1 MPKPQPQNSTGTG
14 TASPARK
21 AQPQAVRVAI
31 VGTGFAGLGMA
42 IRLKQSGMEDFVI
55 LEKANEVGG
64 TWRDNHYPG
73 CACDVQS
80 HLYSFSF
87 APNPEWSRMFSPQ
100 PEIWSYLRKV
110 TDEQGVR
117 PHIRFNAEVTA
128 ARWDEKAGVWQV
140 SLGNGETVMAKVLI
154 SGMGGLS
161 RPAYP
166 VGVKGLEKF
175 KGKTF
180 HSQDW
185 DHDYDLKGKKVAVI
199 GTGASAI
206 QFVPQIQK
214 QVAQLDLYQRTPP
227 WILPKPD
234 RDVSD
239 FEHKLFRALP
249 LTQKLFRGAIYAM
262 METRVL
268 GFTVNPKIMNLVK
281 RMAVRHIHHR
291 IKDPELRAKVTPDYM
306 VGCKRILISNDY
318 YPALAQPNVD
328 VITSGIREVKANS
341 VIGEDGVER
350 KVDAII
356 FGTGFQATDPM
367 PTGVLFGRGGQD
379 ITEVW
384 KDGPEAY
391 KGTTV
396 AGFPNLFLIV
406 GPNTGLG
413 HNSMVYMIESQ
424 VNYVMDALRQ
434 MDKQELR
441 SVDVKPEV
449 QAAFNQRIQG
459 ELSQA
464 VWSAGG
470 CKSWYLHPS
479 GKNTSLWPGFTFVFR
494 RKLRRFDMAAYVAEQ
509 GDAKGQA
516 LRTAKP
522 ELAVETA

>member
-1 MPKPQPQNSTGTG
+1 MHNNSAAKKSP
-14 TASPARK
+14 TAHKDAP
-21 AQPQAVRVAI
+21 VRIAI

-42 IRLKQSGMEDFVI
+42 IRLKQAGVEDFVI
-55 LEKANEVGG
+55 LEKAAEVGG

-100 PEIWSYLRKV
+100 PEIWSYLRQC
-110 TDEQGVR
+110 TDRYGLR
-117 PHIRFNAEVTA
+117 PYIRFDSEVQS
-128 ARWDEKAGVWQV
+128 ARWDEAAGLWRIAIAGGRQL
-140 SLGNGETVMAKVLI
+140 SAQVLI

-166 VGVKGLEKF
+166 EGIKGLEKF
-175 KGKTF
+175 KGKSF

-185 DHDYDLKGKKVAVI
+185 DHDYPLEGKRVAVI

-234 RDVSD
+234 RAVTP
-239 FEHKLFRALP
+239 FEQRLFKALP
-249 LTQKLFRGAIYAM
+249 LAQRLFRGAIYAM

-268 GFTVNPKIMNLVK
+268 GFTINPKIMNLVK
-281 RMAVRHIHHR
+281 RVALRHIHHH
-291 IKDPELRAKVTPDYM
+291 IKDPALRARLTPDYT
-306 VGCKRILISNDY
+306 VGCKRVLISDDY
-318 YPALAQPNVD
+318 YPALAQPNVV
-328 VITSGIREVKANS
+328 VIGDGIREVRAHGI
-341 VIGEDGVER
+341 VGQDGVER
-350 KVDAII
+350 PVDAII
-356 FGTGFQATDPM
+356 YGTGFHATDPM
-367 PTGVLFGRGGQD
+367 PKGVLFGRGGRD
-379 ITEVW
+379 IVEAW

-424 VNYVMDALRQ
+424 VHYIMDALRR
-434 MDKQELR
+434 MDQGRLR
-441 SVDVKPEV
+441 SVEVKPQV
-449 QAAFNQRIQG
+449 QARFNARIQAQ
-459 ELSQA
+459 LSHA

-470 CKSWYLHPS
+470 CNSWYLHPS
-479 GKNTSLWPGFTFVFR
+479 GKNTSLWPGFTFSFR
-494 RKLRRFDMAAYVAEQ
+494 HQLRRFDLADYTSEVLQPKAATS
-509 GDAKGQA
+509 GS
-516 LRTAKP
+516 R
-522 ELAVETA
+522 ELVGETA

>member
-1 MPKPQPQNSTGTG
+1 MPKPRSSTGPAARQQPQ
-14 TASPARK
+14 
-21 AQPQAVRVAI
+21 QDVRIAI

-42 IRLKQSGMEDFVI
+42 VRLKQAGMEDFLI
-55 LEKANEVGG
+55 LEKAGEVGG

-87 APNPEWSRMFSPQ
+87 APNPGWSRMFSPQ

-110 TDEQGVR
+110 ADDHGLR
-117 PHIRFNAEVTA
+117 PHIRFNSEVTA
-128 ARWDEKAGVWQV
+128 ARWDEKAGQWQV
-140 SLGNGETVMAKVLI
+140 SLGNGETVNARVLI

-166 VGVKGLEKF
+166 VGVKGLDKF

-185 DHDYDLKGKKVAVI
+185 DHAYDLNGKRVAVI

-214 QVAQLDLYQRTPP
+214 QVERLDLYQRTPP

-234 RDVSD
+234 RDVSG
-239 FEHKLFRALP
+239 FERKLFRLLP
-249 LTQKLFRGAIYAM
+249 VTQKLFRGAIYAM

-268 GFTVNPKIMNLVK
+268 GFTVNPRIMNLVK
-281 RMAVRHIHHR
+281 RLAIRHIRHH
-291 IKDPELRAKVTPDYM
+291 IKDPELRTKVTPDYM
-306 VGCKRILISNDY
+306 VGCKRVLISNDY

-328 VITSGIREVKANS
+328 VITSGIREVRADS
-341 VIGEDGVER
+341 VVDMAGVER

-367 PTGVLFGRGGQD
+367 PRGVLFGRDGQD
-379 ITEVW
+379 IVDLW

-396 AGFPNLFLIV
+396 AGFPNLFMIV

-434 MDKQELR
+434 MDQRGLR
-441 SVDVKPEV
+441 SVDVRPEV
-449 QAAFNQRIQG
+449 QAAYNRRIQG
-459 ELSQA
+459 QLSHA

-494 RKLRRFDMAAYVAEQ
+494 RKLRRFDLAAYAAERAAAQ
-509 GDAKGQA
+509 GKGA
-516 LRTAKP
+516 RAAKP
-522 ELAVETA
+522 ELAAETV

>member
-1 MPKPQPQNSTGTG
+1 MPKSSAKPATPKEQPL
-14 TASPARK
+14 RI
-21 AQPQAVRVAI
+21 AI

-42 IRLKQSGMEDFVI
+42 IRLQQAGIEDFVI
-55 LEKANEVGG
+55 LEKAGDVGG

-100 PEIWSYLRKV
+100 PEIWSYLRKCA
-110 TDEQGVR
+110 DQYGLR
-117 PHIRFNAEVTA
+117 PYIRFNSEVQS
-128 ARWDEKAGVWQV
+128 ARWDEKAGLWRVQIAGGREL
-140 SLGNGETVMAKVLI
+140 SAKVLI

-166 VGVKGLEKF
+166 VGVRGLEKF
-175 KGKTF
+175 RGKTF

-185 DHDYDLKGKKVAVI
+185 DHGYDLKGKRVAVI

-214 QVAQLDLYQRTPP
+214 EVAQLDLYQRTPP

-234 RDVSD
+234 RAVSD
-239 FEHKLFRALP
+239 FEQRLFRRLP
-249 LTQKLFRGAIYAM
+249 LAQRLFRGAIYAM

-281 RMAVRHIHHR
+281 RIALRHIHRHV
-291 IKDPELRAKVTPDYM
+291 KDPELRAKLTPDYT
-306 VGCKRILISNDY
+306 VGCKRVLISNDY
-318 YPALAQPNVD
+318 YPALAQANVD
-328 VITSGIREVKANS
+328 VISSGIREVRAGS
-341 VIGEDGVER
+341 IVGQDGTER
-350 KVDAII
+350 PVDAII
-356 FGTGFQATDPM
+356 FGTGFHATDPM
-367 PTGVLFGRGGQD
+367 PKGVLFGRGGLD
-379 ITEVW
+379 IVDTW

-424 VNYVMDALRQ
+424 VNYVMDALRK
-434 MDKQELR
+434 MDAGGVR
-441 SVDVKPEV
+441 SLEVKPEV
-449 QAAFNQRIQG
+449 QARFNGAIQAR
-459 ELSQA
+459 LSRA
-464 VWSAGG
+464 VWTAGG

-479 GKNTSLWPGFTFVFR
+479 GKNTSLWPGFTFQFR
-494 RKLRRFDMAAYVAEQ
+494 RQTRRFDLAAYVAEPAERKPARAA
-509 GDAKGQA
+509 G
-516 LRTAKP
+516 P
-522 ELAVETA
+522 ELLVEMT

>member
-1 MPKPQPQNSTGTG
+1 MPSSSTSGSAAKSVTRS
-14 TASPARK
+14 APLKEQS
-21 AQPQAVRVAI
+21 VRIAI

-42 IRLKQSGMEDFVI
+42 IRLKQAGIEDFVI
-55 LEKANEVGG
+55 LEKADEVGG

-100 PEIWSYLRKV
+100 PEIWSYLRKC
-110 TDEQGVR
+110 TDQYGLR
-117 PHIRFNAEVTA
+117 PFIRFNSEVQA
-128 ARWDEKAGVWQV
+128 AQWDEKAALWRVQLAGGRTLAAQ
-140 SLGNGETVMAKVLI
+140 VLI

-166 VGVKGLEKF
+166 VGLKGLEKF

-185 DHDYDLKGKKVAVI
+185 DHDYELKGKRVAVI

-214 QVAQLDLYQRTPP
+214 SVAQLDLYQRTPP

-234 RDVSD
+234 RKVTA
-239 FEHKLFRALP
+239 FEHKLFKALP
-249 LTQKLFRGAIYAM
+249 LTQRLFRGAIYAM

-281 RMAVRHIHHR
+281 RIALRHIHHH
-291 IKDPELRAKVTPDYM
+291 IKDPALRARLTPDYT
-306 VGCKRILISNDY
+306 VGCKRVLISDDY
-318 YPALAQPNVD
+318 YPALAQANVA
-328 VITSGIREVKANS
+328 VIGEGIREVRANS
-341 VIGEDGVER
+341 IVGQDGVER

-356 FGTGFQATDPM
+356 YGTGFHATDPM
-367 PTGVLFGRGGQD
+367 PKGVLFGRGGRD
-379 ITEVW
+379 IVDAW
-384 KDGPEAY
+384 KNGPEAY

-424 VNYVMDALRQ
+424 VNYVMDALRK
-434 MDKQELR
+434 MAAGGLR
-441 SVDVKPEV
+441 SVEVKPEV
-449 QAAFNQRIQG
+449 QSRFNTKIQ
-459 ELSQA
+459 EQLSHA
-464 VWSAGG
+464 VWTAGG
-470 CKSWYLHPS
+470 CKSWYLHES
-479 GKNTSLWPGFTFVFR
+479 GKNTSLWPGFTFSFR
-494 RKLRRFDMAAYVAEQ
+494 RQLRRFDLAAYVAEP
-509 GDAKGQA
+509 AERKNTQA
-516 LRTAKP
+516 VGS
-522 ELAVETA
+522 ELATETA

>member
-1 MPKPQPQNSTGTG
+1 MPKHFSA
-14 TASPARK
+14 TAARK
-21 AQPQAVRVAI
+21 PQARSQNQAVRIAI

-42 IRLKQSGMEDFVI
+42 VRLKQAGIEDFVI
-55 LEKANEVGG
+55 LEKADEVGG

-100 PEIWSYLRKV
+100 PEIWAYLRKV
-110 TDEQGVR
+110 ADDYGLR
-117 PHIRFNAEVTA
+117 RHIRFNSEVTA
-128 ARWDEKAGVWQV
+128 ARWDEPAGQWQV
-140 SLGNGETVMAKVLI
+140 SLGNGGSVAARVLI

-166 VGVKGLEKF
+166 AGIKGLDKF
-175 KGKTF
+175 KGRTF

-185 DHDYDLKGKKVAVI
+185 DHGYDLKGKRVAVI

-214 QVAQLDLYQRTPP
+214 SVEHLDLYQRTPP

-234 RDVSD
+234 RAVSD
-239 FEHKLFRALP
+239 FEHALFRRLP

-262 METRVL
+262 MESRVL
-268 GFTVNPKIMNLVK
+268 GFTVNPKIMNLAR
-281 RMAVRHIHHR
+281 RMALHHIR
-291 IKDPELRAKVTPDYM
+291 RQIPDPALRAKVTPDYM

-318 YPALAQPNVD
+318 YPALSQPNVE
-328 VITSGIREVKANS
+328 VITSGIREVRANS
-341 VIGEDGVER
+341 VVGADGVER

-367 PTGVLFGRGGQD
+367 PKGVLFGRGGQD
-379 ITEVW
+379 IVDLWRE
-384 KDGPEAY
+384 GPEAY

-424 VNYVMDALRQ
+424 VQYVMDALRQ
-434 MDKQELR
+434 MDRKGLR

-449 QAAFNQRIQG
+449 QAAFNRRIQNQLG
-459 ELSQA
+459 HA

-494 RKLRRFDMAAYVAEQ
+494 RKLRRFDLAAYAAERT
-509 GDAKGQA
+509 AKGQPA
-516 LRTAKP
+516 RAAKP
-522 ELAVETA
+522 ELVAESV

>member
-1 MPKPQPQNSTGTG
+1 MPRNA
-14 TASPARK
+14 TATVRK
-21 AQPQAVRVAI
+21 APVQDQAVRIAI

-42 IRLKQSGMEDFVI
+42 IRLKQSGVEDFVM
-55 LEKANEVGG
+55 LEKADEVGG

-100 PEIWSYLRKV
+100 PEIWAYLRKCA
-110 TDEQGVR
+110 DQYGLR
-117 PHIRFNAEVTA
+117 SHIRFNTELTSAS
-128 ARWDEKAGVWQV
+128 WDDKAGVWK
-140 SLGNGETVMAKVLI
+140 LGLAAGRKLSAQVLI

-166 VGVKGLEKF
+166 VGVKGLDQF

-185 DHDYDLKGKKVAVI
+185 DHDYELKGKRVAVL

-214 QVAQLDLYQRTPP
+214 QVEQLDLYQRTPP

-234 RDVSD
+234 RDVSA
-239 FEHKLFRALP
+239 FEHRLFRALP
-249 LTQKLFRGAIYAM
+249 LAQRLFRGAIYAI
-262 METRVL
+262 MESRVL
-268 GFTVNPKIMNLVK
+268 GFTVNPKLMNLVK
-281 RMAVRHIHHR
+281 RMALGHIRHQIN
-291 IKDPELRAKVTPDYM
+291 DPELRAKVTPDYM

-318 YPALAQPNVD
+318 YPALDQPNVD
-328 VITSGIREVKANS
+328 VITRGIREVRARS
-341 VIGEDGVER
+341 IIGEDGVER
-350 KVDAII
+350 PVDAII
-356 FGTGFQATDPM
+356 FGTGFHATEPM
-367 PTGVLFGRGGQD
+367 PRGVLFGRGGQD
-379 ITEVW
+379 IVESW
-384 KDGPEAY
+384 REGPEAY

-396 AGFPNLFLIV
+396 SGFPNLFLIV

-434 MDKQELR
+434 MEQGKLR
-441 SVDVKPEV
+441 SVDVKPQV
-449 QAAFNQRIQG
+449 QSAFNRRIQNQ
-459 ELSQA
+459 LSQA

-479 GKNTSLWPGFTFVFR
+479 GKNTSLWPGFTFSYR
-494 RKLRRFDMAAYVAEQ
+494 RQTRRFDLAAYDAEGAVAN
-509 GDAKGQA
+509 GGVGH
-516 LRTAKP
+516 TAQP
-522 ELAVETA
+522 ELVAGTA